1 MQIIFTI
8 CDRHHAYRNIISG
21 TNNLQGGA
29 LSQAKGAFSNWWS
42 TLTTVQ
48 PVDEA
53 KIDNQTANNAMSS
66 IMDKASIED
75 EEMNVSTTNN
85 ADISVDLD

>member
-1 MQIIFTI
+1 V
-8 CDRHHAYRNIISG
+8 HRNIIVG

-48 PVDEA
+48 PVDET
-53 KIDNQTANNAMSS
+53 KIDNQTINNHHTISS
-66 IMDKASIED
+66 VTEKESVED
-75 EEMNVSTTNN
+75 EEMNISTNN
-85 ADISVDLD
+85 ADLTIDLD

>member
-1 MQIIFTI
+1 M
-8 CDRHHAYRNIISG
+8 RSESRAHRNIILA

-53 KIDNQTANNAMSS
+53 KIDNQTTNNHHTVSS
-66 IMDKASIED
+66 VTEKESVED
-75 EEMNVSTTNN
+75 EEMNISTTNN
-85 ADISVDLD
+85 TDLTVDLD

>member
-1 MQIIFTI
+1 MHVNT
-8 CDRHHAYRNIISG
+8 HKNIILG

-29 LSQAKGAFSNWWS
+29 LSQAKGAFSNWWT

-53 KIDNQTANNAMSS
+53 KIDNQTTNNHHTVSS
-66 IMDKASIED
+66 VTDKESVED
-75 EEMNVSTTNN
+75 EEMNISTTNN
-85 ADISVDLD
+85 AEFTVDLD